1 MPFLHHDIN
10 YISVIHLRGDEQMN
24 AHDIVQDGVQWSN
37 ERMAFDQCDEP
48 VAGPAAP
55 LVS

>member
-1 MPFLHHDIN
+1 MPFLNHDIN
-10 YISVIHLRGDEQMN
+10 YVSVIRLWGDEQMHT
-24 AHDIVQDGVQWSN
+24 HDTVQDGVQWRN

-48 VAGPAAP
+48 VTGPIAP